1 MSLVI
6 VAFTREFGVLAC
18 DGRVTDSDNNAI
30 YEDFKKYHQVNDH
43 VVVGF
48 AGQANR
54 CQIMIDYLDE
64 QLASQEKSQIS
75 VVDVYKHLQ
84 LPVVQSQ
91 LLNTDVNMKFL
102 ILGKNK
108 NSQVRCF
115 SVDYHG
121 DYDACPVKMAPLGDL
136 GFAEYSGTRDTSVR
150 AFGNQHSGK

>member
-30 YEDFKKYHQVNDH
+30 CEDFKKYHQVNDH
-43 VVVGF
+43 VIVGF

-102 ILGKNK
+102 ILVKTKTHKYGVFPLTIMVTMMLAL
-108 NSQVRCF
+108 SRWLL
-115 SVDYHG
+115 SVTW
-121 DYDACPVKMAPLGDL
+121 ALLLLTMELMVIIMK
-136 GFAEYSGTRDTSVR
+136 S
-150 AFGNQHSGK
+150 